1 MFRVYSGRRMSGS
14 SLLQALDKS
23 DRAETERLLE
33 VRPEEVSVRDGDD
46 RVALHYAAET
56 MDLPTFEKILER
68 DLTLLDCEDRNG
80 HTPFLMAVM
89 GGRVDLVELLLSKGA
104 QLNHRDRDGHTA
116 VHWAVVCGQLDML
129 NYLISQGAD
138 VEAPDLLK
146 AAPLHYATATE
157 EINTELALAILHTLL
172 KAGAK
177 PNCRDMDDRTPI
189 LWAASNGNLEAMH
202 SLKQAGGDLQA
213 VDRDRLSVLHCS
225 ASHGYHET
233 IDFFMD
239 AAPHSAVDQK
249 DRSGHSALFYAV
261 TYGHFEAAKHLLDFG
276 ASPNHQDHRL
286 RTPSHC
292 AAAKGQMRMLK
303 LLKQYNASFEIQNYR
318 GDLPVHEAVQAG
330 SRDVVEWLLALQ
342 PSSINAAS
350 HEGRTCLHLAA
361 AQGNI
366 EMVVLLC
373 TKGCFVNP
381 LMLYKKNLYTPLD
394 LARRKNHQVVVDYL
408 STKHEAKP
416 AEEIPNDEQE
426 KYRLTFEEQLVQAKL
441 ARGRRL
447 LDEDEENEDLMRKSK
462 AKRRRSFD
470 DNDSHRE
477 MRSTG
482 VNTSIRRISS
492 ASQPALPKST
502 STTDLTADAKLKSDE
517 QIEQIIREEIQRV
530 VSTKKRLVDNTRN
543 KENEHGH
550 DASTASLSTVPVTGD
565 DRRLE
570 DYSEEEFEDLPA
582 ISDTSDEEDEAIEQ
596 RHQTVLKEK
605 PEKKAKTKSDTAKKA
620 GKKSS
625 SKKTQVRSVEGKLV
639 RISGKGSEDEE
650 ADEEND
656 REIIWVKRLTDKDAD
671 VGDFEVFEDDWEEL
685 NANRPTGKDA
695 SRRYIHEK
703 SIFQELTHLKRMQ
716 IQYGKVQ
723 ERILVRSLVSNFC
736 KMHGLDPSRF
746 KFQTFY
752 SWEKFLYDQLKLIYM
767 EERARLSQART
778 APSTRVST
786 AGRFETRMRQARAVP
801 LVNERVQRMSRV
813 YGNSTM
819 TSGKTLAKKKSDQTA
834 VVTEGGKRCECLGRH
849 LFIKQQ

>member
-1 MFRVYSGRRMSGS
+1 
-14 SLLQALDKS
+14 
-23 DRAETERLLE
+23 
-33 VRPEEVSVRDGDD
+33 
-46 RVALHYAAET
+46 
-56 MDLPTFEKILER
+56 
-68 DLTLLDCEDRNG
+68 
-80 HTPFLMAVM
+80 
-89 GGRVDLVELLLSKGA
+89 
-104 QLNHRDRDGHTA
+104 
-116 VHWAVVCGQLDML
+116 
-129 NYLISQGAD
+129 
-138 VEAPDLLK
+138 
-146 AAPLHYATATE
+146 
-157 EINTELALAILHTLL
+157 
-172 KAGAK
+172 
-177 PNCRDMDDRTPI
+177 
-189 LWAASNGNLEAMH
+189 
-202 SLKQAGGDLQA
+202 
-213 VDRDRLSVLHCS
+213 
-225 ASHGYHET
+225 
-233 IDFFMD
+233 
-239 AAPHSAVDQK
+239 
-249 DRSGHSALFYAV
+249 
-261 TYGHFEAAKHLLDFG
+261 
-276 ASPNHQDHRL
+276 
-286 RTPSHC
+286 
-292 AAAKGQMRMLK
+292 
-303 LLKQYNASFEIQNYR
+303 
-318 GDLPVHEAVQAG
+318 
-330 SRDVVEWLLALQ
+330 
-342 PSSINAAS
+342 
-350 HEGRTCLHLAA
+350 
-361 AQGNI
+361 
-366 EMVVLLC
+366 
-373 TKGCFVNP
+373 
-381 LMLYKKNLYTPLD
+381 
-394 LARRKNHQVVVDYL
+394 
-408 STKHEAKP
+408 
-416 AEEIPNDEQE
+416 
-426 KYRLTFEEQLVQAKL
+426 
-441 ARGRRL
+441 
-447 LDEDEENEDLMRKSK
+447 MRKSK

-530 VSTKKRLVDNTRN
+530 VSTKKR
-543 KENEHGH
+543 
-550 DASTASLSTVPVTGD
+550 
-565 DRRLE
+565 
-570 DYSEEEFEDLPA
+570 DLPA

-639 RISGKGSEDEE
+639 RIRGKGSEDEE

-685 NANRPTGKDA
+685 NVNRPTGKDA

-801 LVNERVQRMSRV
+801 LV
-813 YGNSTM
+813 
-819 TSGKTLAKKKSDQTA
+819 
-834 VVTEGGKRCECLGRH
+834 
-849 LFIKQQ
+849 